1 MKKDQVAFLLGGL
14 AFGFLFGFAAYHT
27 FFTLPGKGEATAAQ
41 AAPPRPAGPTAM
53 TQAPPAPAPQ
63 TGGGAPMVEEVNAL
77 KRRLQGNPKDLEA
90 ATRLAH
96 LHHDVGMF
104 REAIEFYARAIELSR
119 QDPDLLTDKGVCHQ
133 EVGEFEEA
141 LRLFSRAQEAAPG
154 HWQSLYNQA
163 VVLGF
168 RLARYDDASE
178 ALARLAAARPD
189 LDLEGLRNA
198 LEAERARGGN
208 PPS

>member
-1 MKKDQVAFLLGGL
+1 MKRDQVAFLLGGL
-14 AFGFLFGFAAYHT
+14 AFGFLFGFATHHT
-27 FFTLPGKGEATAAQ
+27 FWALPGKAEAAAQ
-41 AAPPRPAGPTAM
+41 SSPPRPAGPTAM
-53 TQAPPAPAPQ
+53 TQTPPDPAPQ
-63 TGGGAPMVEEVNAL
+63 GRGAPMVEEIDAL
-77 KRRLQGNPKDLEA
+77 KRRLQENPSDLAA

-96 LHHDVGMF
+96 LHHDVRMF
-104 REAIEFYARAIELSR
+104 RQAIEFYARAIELSPK
-119 QDPDLLTDKGVCHQ
+119 DPDLLTDKGVCHQ
-133 EVGEFEEA
+133 ELGEFEEA

-168 RLARYDDASE
+168 RLGRHDDAQ
-178 ALARLAAARPD
+178 AILVRLAAARPD

-208 PPS
+208 APS